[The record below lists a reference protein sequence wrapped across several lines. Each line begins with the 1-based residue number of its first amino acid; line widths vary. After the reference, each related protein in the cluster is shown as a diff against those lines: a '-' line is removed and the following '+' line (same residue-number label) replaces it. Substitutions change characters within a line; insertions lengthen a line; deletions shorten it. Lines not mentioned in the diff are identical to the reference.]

1 MRTITDPR
9 YTYPDSHVFQE
20 PPRSPF
26 NRSDFFKI
34 AAYRAHDQYP
44 SVEVRFDT
52 QEHASAAAA
61 LLFASGDWQTIYVRA
76 YDSLWGHLNFRWVER
91 YERDWR
97 PAYAEKLVR
106 GRAA

>member
-1 MRTITDPR
+1 MKTHRDPR
-9 YTYPDSHVFQE
+9 YTYPDSHVFQK

-34 AAYRAHDQYP
+34 AAYQPGALFP

-52 QEHASAAAA
+52 QAHASAAAA
-61 LLFASGDWQTIYVRA
+61 LLFASGDWETIYIRA
-76 YDSLWGHLNFRWVER
+76 YDSLWGHLNFHWVER

-97 PAYAEKLVR
+97 PAYAAKLVR
-106 GRAA
+106 GRVA